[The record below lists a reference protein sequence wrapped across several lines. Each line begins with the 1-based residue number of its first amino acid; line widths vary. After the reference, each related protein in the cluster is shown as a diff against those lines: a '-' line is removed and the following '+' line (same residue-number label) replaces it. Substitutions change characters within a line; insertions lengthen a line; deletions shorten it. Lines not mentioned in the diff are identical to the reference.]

1 MTTSWVLGSGWGGK
15 KKANPQQSS
24 SQVNKTTGTGGHTK
38 DKMILNHTKICKVVK
53 WHSFY
58 GNGKEKSKA
67 KISWNADSFYLHI

>member
-1 MTTSWVLGSGWGGK
+1 MIFPITCAECPFQCSKLKAVDDHLMSAWEWMGGKK

-53 WHSFY
+53 
-58 GNGKEKSKA
+58 
-67 KISWNADSFYLHI
+67 

>member
-1 MTTSWVLGSGWGGK
+1 VDGGEK

-53 WHSFY
+53 
-58 GNGKEKSKA
+58 
-67 KISWNADSFYLHI
+67 